1 MTNYREILRL
11 DNLGLNKTQI
21 AEACGYSRT
30 TIIQT
35 LRLAKENQLRYP
47 LPDSMSD
54 KQLADLLFPTTAGK
68 PVFKMPDYEYV
79 YRELQKNGV
88 TLNLLWLEYC
98 DNCRSVGEIPYQS
111 TQFNKYYNDFLVKK
125 NATMHL
131 NHKPGEIMQVDWAG
145 DTATVIDTDTGEAIQ
160 AYIFVATLPFSGYS
174 YVEAFFSM
182 KQEFWT
188 AAHVNTYRYF
198 GGVARI
204 IQCDNLKTGVDKHGR
219 NEVTLNQTYRE
230 LAEHYGTA
238 VIPARIRTPKD
249 KAMVEGT
256 VGVISTFILAA
267 IRNEKFLSLYELNTA
282 IWERLETFNHKPF
295 QKRDGSRASA
305 FEEEKA
311 FLLPLPPKSFEL
323 ATWKVAT
330 VGPNYHI
337 TIDGMNY
344 SVPYEYIKQKV
355 DVRITKGTVEIFFD
369 GNRICSH
376 PRLYGWANQY
386 STVEDHMPPNHQQYV
401 QWNGERFAKWAAKIG
416 HNTETVVRAILA
428 SYKVEQQGYKACM
441 GLLKLADKYSAERLE
456 NACKRAL
463 TYTPRP
469 SLKNVQT
476 ILSSGQDKIQD
487 DSATKSSSSQ
497 YGFTRG
503 ADYYDRRKK

>member
-1 MTNYREILRL
+1 MAGILRRL
-11 DNLGLNKTQI
+11 QNRRRD
-21 AEACGYSRT
+21 
-30 TIIQT
+30 T
-35 LRLAKENQLRYP
+35 LPIHAVQQVL
-47 LPDSMSD
+47 
-54 KQLADLLFPTTAGK
+54 
-68 PVFKMPDYEYV
+68 
-79 YRELQKNGV
+79 
-88 TLNLLWLEYC
+88 
-98 DNCRSVGEIPYQS
+98 
-111 TQFNKYYNDFLVKK
+111 LVKK

-145 DTATVIDTDTGEAIQ
+145 DTATVTDTDTGEAIP
-160 AYIFVATLPFSGYS
+160 AYIFVAALPFSGYS

-182 KQEFWT
+182 NQECWT
-188 AAHVNTYRYF
+188 TAHVNAYRHF

-204 IQCDNLKTGVDKHGR
+204 IQCDNLKTGVDRHGR
-219 NEVTLNQTYRE
+219 NGVTLNQTYRE

-238 VIPARIRTPKD
+238 VIPARVRTPRD

-267 IRNEKFLSLYELNTA
+267 MRNEQFLSLSELNNA
-282 IWERLETFNHKPF
+282 ISERLKTFNHKPF

-305 FEEEKA
+305 FEEEQP
-311 FLLPLPPKSFEL
+311 FLLPLPPRPFEM

-337 TIDGMNY
+337 SVDSMNY

-355 DVRITKGTVEIFFD
+355 DIRITKGIVEIFFD

-401 QWNGERFAKWAAKIG
+401 QWNGERFAKWAVKIG
-416 HNTETVVRAILA
+416 RNTETVVRAILA
-428 SYKVEQQGYKACM
+428 GYKVEQQGYKACM
-441 GLLKLADKYSAERLE
+441 GLLKLADKYSADRLE

-476 ILSSGQDKIQD
+476 ILCSGQDKIQD
-487 DSATKSSSSQ
+487 DSTAQPSSSPK

-503 ADYYDRRKK
+503 AEYYDRRKT